1 MQKIALFLI
10 VLLVYGCVS
19 ISSQGTALRHESYE
33 QELLTEAEFMERA
46 SQAATEIYQGLS
58 AISLAAE
65 QYAKGHD
72 GQLPQGTSD
81 IVKEALLS
89 GGYLTD
95 WPVVS
100 LFAFNE
106 PEQRDF
112 NYLNKH
118 DDMDGI
124 GERDDIIYVPNLKI
138 EVCEEFSRRYSS
150 FAPDVIIHDF
160 EAEMRRYPGETVGR
174 DIKIFAISWSR
185 IEDSE
190 ECEIEWVVKYN
201 D

>member
-19 ISSQGTALRHESYE
+19 ISPQGTALRHESYE
-33 QELLTEAEFMERA
+33 PELLTEAEFMERA